1 MQGKNAG
8 DAGGLRPGSLVVAC
22 LLPLLALLFG
32 ATACASDTGNDGN
45 GSAPGESDATGQ
57 ASTGAQTSAGSGRL
71 RFVRIANF
79 SQPVEVKAAPGFP
92 KLMFVVEQQGKIRVI
107 RRGRKLRRPFLNIES
122 RVRSGGEQGLLSVG
136 FPPDYRK
143 SKRFYVY
150 YTDDT
155 GDIRIDEYIRRSA
168 VRARA
173 NSRRSV
179 ITVPHR
185 SAANH
190 NGGQIH
196 FLGRNMYFGTGD
208 GGGAGDTEGNAQN
221 LDSLLGKMIRIN
233 PRKDGRRSYTV
244 PASNPFVGRP
254 GRDEIYSYGL
264 RNPFRWSFDLT
275 GNRPRMA
282 IADVGQD
289 EFEEINYVTVGAARG
304 ANFGWNALE
313 GFREFKPPVPA
324 GTSKP
329 VLALPH
335 ASGYCSVIGGIVVR
349 DRRLPALRG
358 RYIFNDFCNGTI
370 RSFKPRT
377 GRVGSTRA
385 SSLNGDQISSFAEGR
400 NGAVYA
406 SSLSGPVYRI
416 RQR

>member
-1 MQGKNAG
+1 LGVQGRNAG
-8 DAGGLRPGSLVVAC
+8 VAGGLRLRPVLVAC
-22 LLPLLALLFG
+22 LLPLLGLGFG
-32 ATACASDTGNDGN
+32 TTACASDGSGPGSDGDRAGRTG
-45 GSAPGESDATGQ
+45 AT
-57 ASTGAQTSAGSGRL
+57 SPEAQTSAGRL
-71 RFVRIANF
+71 RFQRIANF
-79 SQPVEVKAAPGFP
+79 SQPVEIKAAPGFP
-92 KLMFVVEQQGKIRVI
+92 KLMFVVEQEGTIRVL
-107 RRGRKLRRPFLNIES
+107 RRGRKLSRPFLNIRS
-122 RVRSGGEQGLLSVG
+122 RVQAGGEQGLLSVG

-143 SKRFYVY
+143 SKLFYVY
-150 YTDDT
+150 YTDST
-155 GDIRIDEYIRRSA
+155 GDIRIDEYKRRSS

-173 NSRRSV
+173 NSRRAV

-221 LDSLLGKMIRIN
+221 LNSLLGKMIRIN

-264 RNPFRWSFDLT
+264 RNPFRWSFDFT

-282 IADVGQD
+282 IADVGQN
-289 EFEEINYVTVGAARG
+289 EFEEINYLTVGAANG

-313 GFREFKPPVPA
+313 GFSEFEPPVPS
-324 GTSKP
+324 GTRKP
-329 VLALPH
+329 VLVLPH
-335 ASGYCSVIGGIVVR
+335 SDGYCSVIGGIVVR
-349 DRRLPALRG
+349 DPKLPALRG
-358 RYIFNDFCNGTI
+358 RYIFSDFCNGTV

-377 GRVGSTRA
+377 SRVGSARA
-385 SSLNGDQISSFAEGR
+385 SDLSGSQISSYAEGAGR
-400 NGAVYA
+400 AVYA
-406 SSLSGPVYRI
+406 TSLAGPVYRI
-416 RQR
+416 RQ